1 MGTPTLSVLRRAGSC
16 DIGERS
22 LGEQQAEFLEVPATN
37 NRAARGALT
46 GILLGVALWVAILTL
61 AGIIKF

>member
-1 MGTPTLSVLRRAGSC
+1 MGTPTLSVLPRAGSC
-16 DIGERS
+16 DIGEGS
-22 LGEQQAEFLEVPATN
+22 LGEQRAEFLEAPATN

-46 GILLGVALWVAILTL
+46 GILLGVALWGVILIL